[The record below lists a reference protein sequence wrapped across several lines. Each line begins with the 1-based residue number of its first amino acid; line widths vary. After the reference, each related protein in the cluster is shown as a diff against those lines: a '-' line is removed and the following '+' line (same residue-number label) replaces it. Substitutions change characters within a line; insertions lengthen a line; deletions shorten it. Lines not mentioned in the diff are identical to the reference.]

1 MAAPPTTTQKLLA
14 EGLGTVF
21 LVFVGAGSA
30 AATGVIA
37 AGTKV
42 AFSMAQLGVISFAF
56 MLVIVGAVYAIG
68 HISGGHINP
77 AVTLALAFSGK
88 FPWREVPGYVVA
100 QLVGATAGAAAI
112 FLTLGKAAT
121 IAAGGGVTSYNA
133 ASMGFGRASLIE
145 AIGTFMLV
153 FVIFGVIDHRA
164 VPGWAPM
171 AIGSVVFAIIII
183 LGPATGAAINP
194 ARYLGTVF
202 MQAGFG
208 GTVSWAQVPAYVIG
222 ELVGGVLGGLA
233 YVFIGRVRAD
243 AAMTSLA
250 PDAGATVF
258 VEKIAGT
265 LAEEGAG
272 LAAVAAVAREVNER
286 SRSFGVALSSCV
298 VPAAGKPT
306 FELGEAE
313 AELGIGIHGEPG
325 RTRAARRSSGCST
338 SPATRCRLSSATGEN
353 RAWRPCSV
361 PRDRSMTSSGR
372 SCARARGPGS
382 PSWCRWSRRWTRS
395 PRSVPRSRRLP
406 PRSAPKQ
413 ARPSSASW
421 WRSPPRPPR
430 PPSSR
435 TRSTS
440 SPSAPTTSP
449 AWCLAWTGPTRGPV
463 LRWPRTPG
471 CSR

>member
-14 EGLGTVF
+14 EGLGTAF

-42 AFSMAQLGVISFAF
+42 PFSMAQLGIISFAF

-77 AVTLALAFSGK
+77 AVTLALAVSGK
-88 FPWREVPGYVVA
+88 FPWREVPGYVAA

-112 FLTLGKAAT
+112 FLTLGKTAT
-121 IAAGGGVTSYNA
+121 VAAGGGVTSYNA

-171 AIGSVVFAIIII
+171 AIGSVVFAIIIL

-202 MQAGFG
+202 MQDGFG

-250 PDAGATVF
+250 PDADQVPERVSGAT
-258 VEKIAGT
+258 
-265 LAEEGAG
+265 
-272 LAAVAAVAREVNER
+272 
-286 SRSFGVALSSCV
+286 S
-298 VPAAGKPT
+298 
-306 FELGEAE
+306 
-313 AELGIGIHGEPG
+313 
-325 RTRAARRSSGCST
+325 
-338 SPATRCRLSSATGEN
+338 
-353 RAWRPCSV
+353 
-361 PRDRSMTSSGR
+361 
-372 SCARARGPGS
+372 
-382 PSWCRWSRRWTRS
+382 
-395 PRSVPRSRRLP
+395 
-406 PRSAPKQ
+406 
-413 ARPSSASW
+413 
-421 WRSPPRPPR
+421 
-430 PPSSR
+430 
-435 TRSTS
+435 
-440 SPSAPTTSP
+440 
-449 AWCLAWTGPTRGPV
+449 
-463 LRWPRTPG
+463 
-471 CSR
+471 